1 MFIQHIDRISG
12 SDPERFCHTER
23 FFSNARNGFRDR
35 NICEFITLYKRIL
48 SNIRYIVR
56 DGDSG
61 ELAASLKGSVS
72 NAFKGFRERNAA
84 QFGTFAENVIL
95 KQSDTIRDSKR
106 FEA

>member
-1 MFIQHIDRISG
+1 MFIHHIDRISG
-12 SDPERFCHTER
+12 SDPERFCHTESV
-23 FFSNARNGFRDR
+23 FSDTCNRFRDR
-35 NICEFITLYKRIL
+35 NICEFITPYKRIL

-61 ELAASLKGSVS
+61 ELAASRKGAVS
-72 NAFKGFRERNAA
+72 NTCKRFRERNAV

-106 FEA
+106 FKA